1 MVGQYKGLTQKE
13 YNKKYY
19 DLNRTKLLEKIK
31 CINCNGSYSLATS
44 SQHMKTNKHLKS
56 IQNELW
62 NEIRKFEL
70 EEDNNIDK
78 LFI

>member
-1 MVGQYKGLTQKE
+1 MVGQYKDLTQKE

-31 CINCNGSYSLATS
+31 CINCNGSYSLATL
-44 SQHMKTNKHLKS
+44 SQHFKTKKHLSALQK
-56 IQNELW
+56 ELEE
-62 NEIRKFEL
+62 EIRKFEFG
-70 EEDNNIDK
+70 EDNNIDK